1 MQTPAKYDSDSMKP
15 ALALICM
22 ALCCSVIHAQA
33 PSTPQAPQAPAPDLS
48 QQYPT
53 APQGPVPI
61 SDEPHHRLLLQNDF
75 ARVYNV
81 TVAPLDSTL
90 LHQHDLPYLYVV
102 LGFADIINAIVGKP
116 ELHQVLED
124 GETHYSPGHFAHIV
138 RTDSGMPFHNITV
151 ELVRPQG
158 TAKNLCKDVLPG
170 APLNCPE
177 PATSVATS
185 KGKKATPQVASDD
198 SPYFETDEVRVEL
211 HKVSSGDD
219 YVDGAPRVAALLVG
233 LTNSNLDV
241 NLAGEHIGF
250 LHGGDVLWLPAGQH
264 RRIVDF
270 LGTHSGFLLI
280 SFKDSTPR
288 PTAQ

>member
-1 MQTPAKYDSDSMKP
+1 MKS
-15 ALALICM
+15 ALALVCL
-22 ALCCSVIHAQA
+22 AFCCAAVRAQA
-33 PSTPQAPQAPAPDLS
+33 PDTNQSPQAPAPNLPM
-48 QQYPT
+48 QNPT

-61 SDEPHHRLLLQNDF
+61 TEEPHHRLVLQNDF
-75 ARVYNV
+75 THVYNV
-81 TVAPLDSTL
+81 SVPPLDSTL

-102 LGFADIINAIVGKP
+102 LGPADIINTVTGKP
-116 ELHQVLED
+116 ELHQILLD
-124 GETHYSPGHFAHIV
+124 GETHYSPGHFAHVV

-158 TAKNLCKDVLPG
+158 TPKNLCKDVLPG

-177 PATSVATS
+177 PAPAIPAS
-185 KGKKATPQVASDD
+185 KGKKTAPQVSSSGRDD
-198 SPYFETDEVRVEL
+198 IPYFETDEIRVDL
-211 HKVSSGDD
+211 HRVSSGDD
-219 YVDGAPRVAALLVG
+219 YVDAAPKLDALLVG

-241 NLAGEHIGF
+241 NLAGEHIQF
-250 LHGGDVLWLPAGQH
+250 LHGGDVMWLPAGQH

-280 SFKDSTPR
+280 SFKDGTER

>member
-1 MQTPAKYDSDSMKP
+1 MHTPAKYDSDSMKP

-22 ALCCSVIHAQA
+22 ALCCSALRAQA
-33 PSTPQAPQAPAPDLS
+33 PNTPQAPQAPSPNLPL
-48 QQYPT
+48 QYPS
-53 APQGPVPI
+53 AQQGPVPI
-61 SDEPHHRLLLQNDF
+61 SEEPHHRLVLQNEF

-81 TVAPLDSTL
+81 TVPPLDNTF

-102 LGFADIINAIVGKP
+102 LGPADVINAIVGKP
-116 ELHQVLED
+116 DLHQVLQD

-138 RTDSGMPFHNITV
+138 RTDSGMEFHNITV

-158 TAKNLCKDVLPG
+158 TSKNLCKDVLPG
-170 APLNCPE
+170 TPLNCPE
-177 PATSVATS
+177 QRPAIEAS
-185 KGKKATPQVASDD
+185 KSKKAARQVASDD
-198 SPYFETDEVRVEL
+198 LPYFESDEVRVDL
-211 HKVSSGDD
+211 HKVSGGDD
-219 YVDGAPRVAALLVG
+219 YVDAEPKADALLIG

-250 LHGGDVLWLPAGQH
+250 LHGGDVLWLPAGQP

-280 SFKDSTPR
+280 TFKDGTGR
-288 PTAQ
+288 PTT

>member
-1 MQTPAKYDSDSMKP
+1 MQTPAKYDSGSMKP

-22 ALCCSVIHAQA
+22 ALCCSATRAQA
-33 PSTPQAPQAPAPDLS
+33 PNTYQAPQLPAPSLPL
-48 QQYPT
+48 QNPN

-61 SDEPHHRLLLQNDF
+61 SDEPHHRLVLQNDF

-81 TVAPLDSTL
+81 TVPPLDSTL

-102 LGFADIINAIVGKP
+102 LGMADIINAIVGKP

-138 RTDSGMPFHNITV
+138 RTDSGMQFHNITV

-158 TAKNLCKDVLPG
+158 TPKNLRKDVLPG

-177 PATSVATS
+177 QRPAINGS
-185 KGKKATPQVASDD
+185 KGKKATPQVASEDV
-198 SPYFETDEVRVEL
+198 PYFETDEVRVDL
-211 HKVSSGDD
+211 HKVSGGND
-219 YVDGAPRVAALLVG
+219 YVDAAPKADALLIG

-270 LGTHSGFLLI
+270 LGTHSSFLLI
-280 SFKDSTPR
+280 SFKDSTAR
-288 PTAQ
+288 PAAQ